1 MIEIPPL
8 HPQNRH
14 RNGYDFDA
22 LCSSLPSLQAYV
34 IKRPDGQASIDFS
47 DAKALKML
55 NQALLKHHYDVAIW
69 DLPEGFLC
77 PPVPGRADYLHHLY
91 DLLSQDTEH
100 RLAQHKVRVMDVG
113 TGASLIYP
121 ILGNKLFN
129 WQFLASDID
138 VQSVKLA
145 KQLAQLNALPIKVVQ
160 QKQPTQYFA
169 DIIKAQDTIVATLCN
184 PPFHDSEQSAQAG
197 SQRKWRNLKG
207 QQSNDLNFGGRA
219 NELWCQ
225 GGELAFVRNM
235 ALESQHFAEQVI
247 WFTSLVSK
255 KENERPL
262 KSTLRK
268 LGAVQIEVVAMAQ
281 GQKSSRFIAW
291 TFMEADERRAQLAR
305 LLG

>member
-1 MIEIPPL
+1 M

-22 LCSSLPSLQAYV
+22 LCSSLPNLQAYV
-34 IKRPDGQASIDFS
+34 VKRPDGQASIDFS
-47 DAKALKML
+47 DAKALKTL

-91 DLLSQDTEH
+91 DLISQDTEH
-100 RLAQHKVRVMDVG
+100 SLKQPKVRVMDVG

-145 KQLAQLNALPIKVVQ
+145 KQLAQLNALPIKVIQ

-169 DIIKAQDTIVATLCN
+169 GIIKAQDTLVATLCN

-207 QQSNDLNFGGRA
+207 QQSDALNFGGRA

-225 GGELAFVRNM
+225 GGELAFIRNM

-268 LGAVQIEVVAMAQ
+268 LGAEQIEVVAMAQ

-291 TFMEADERRAQLAR
+291 TFMDAPERRAQLER